1 MCGSRFC
8 SLAESRYSPVEGELL
23 AVTWALKKT
32 RIFTLGATNLFVV
45 TEHKPLVGLIK
56 GVEKAE
62 NRCLTCLRSELTG
75 WSIRD
80 VWYSAGKRN
89 AGPDA
94 FSCSPAGVNILTER
108 KTTRISTQQLQQETD
123 KDQTL

>member
-1 MCGSRFC
+1 MCGSHFC
-8 SLAESRYSPVEGELL
+8 SQAESRYSPVEGELL

-45 TEHKPLVGLIK
+45 TDHKPLVGLIK

-62 NRCLTCLRSELTG
+62 NRRLTRLRGELTG

-80 VWYSAGKRN
+80 VWYRAGKRN

-94 FSCSPAGVNILTER
+94 FSRSPAGVNIL
-108 KTTRISTQQLQQETD
+108 ILD
-123 KDQTL
+123 